1 VELEIEEEEP
11 EILLPKPTV
20 TEALKALQKISN
32 FIVAK

>member
-20 TEALKALQKISN
+20 AKMLKTFQFFLD
-32 FIVAK
+32 FIAAG